1 MNYCDQWREKR
12 VVGGK
17 ETKHDAGGWKSQH
30 PERQMRG
37 TELP

>member
-1 MNYCDQWREKR
+1 MEGKR

-30 PERQMRG
+30 PETNERNR
-37 TELP
+37 TAVN